1 MYSHPSLN
9 LSRQSVS
16 TRLQHNDRNQPNS
29 KYISNPNELD
39 TSIKPIFKKQ
49 KTKLEEKTKPLNNVI
64 VLADNKNY
72 SREFLKC
79 LGMSTGSSWL
89 CTSHIPTKIFTFQIY
104 GLEESDEKIFN
115 HVKTNAGLIII
126 TKYEEY
132 ERILKQIEFYCMNI
146 SHIPILIVL
155 ENCPK
160 TNINELNLV
169 KHIIKSN
176 VKYELLND
184 KFYYTNYIQG
194 GLGLENMVWFNSLVL
209 TFKPLPTNLLGLEE
223 LVKQFVDCKL
233 SIDNW
238 SHFNRLRLV
247 YFSLKNFGYDKTI
260 DQNGWLCVC
269 WNKYKNTIG
278 HRHLW
283 NYTLTKFWIDKI
295 FSLILSNPKMDFAQL
310 YTEYEYLSDGNLHK
324 KYYTNELLFSDKA
337 RKEWV
342 DPDKLY

>member
-1 MYSHPSLN
+1 MFSQTN
-9 LSRQSVS
+9 LSRESVH
-16 TRLQHNDRNQPNS
+16 TRLQPYKINQE
-29 KYISNPNELD
+29 YIV
-39 TSIKPIFKKQ
+39 KPVLKKQ
-49 KTKLEEKTKPLNNVI
+49 KTELEEKDKNPLNNII

-79 LGMSTGSSWL
+79 LGMSTGSPFL
-89 CTSHIPTKIFTFQIY
+89 CTTHIPTKMFTFQIY
-104 GLEESDEKIFN
+104 GLEETDEKIFT

-132 ERILKQIEFYCMNI
+132 NRLIKQIEFYCMNI

-155 ENCPK
+155 ENCSK
-160 TNINELNLV
+160 SDTNELNSV
-169 KHIIKSN
+169 NRVIKSN
-176 VKYELLND
+176 VKYELLNQ
-184 KFYYTNYIQG
+184 KFHHTSYIQG
-194 GLGLENMVWFNSLVL
+194 GLGFENISWFNSLVL
-209 TFKPLPTNLLGLEE
+209 SFKPLPTNLLGLEE
-223 LVKQFVDCKL
+223 LVKQFVDCEL

-238 SHFNRLRLV
+238 NHFNRIRLV

-260 DQNGWLCVC
+260 NQSEWLCVC

-278 HRHLW
+278 HGHLW

-310 YTEYEYLSDGNLHK
+310 YAKYEYLSDGNLHK

-342 DPDKLY
+342 KPDILH